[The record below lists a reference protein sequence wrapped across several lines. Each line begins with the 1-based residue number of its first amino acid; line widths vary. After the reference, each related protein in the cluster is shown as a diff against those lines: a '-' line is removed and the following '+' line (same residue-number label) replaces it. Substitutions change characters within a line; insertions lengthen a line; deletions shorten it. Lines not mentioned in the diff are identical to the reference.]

1 MTSDRALCSWCVL
14 SHLGSTLATVSD
26 LAEDGILQAALFA
39 EEAASQLGISSL
51 CMRSEFGRQSTT
63 VRIMCQKAASNTFA
77 FNVYTQCAYRYD
89 SITIMYIHY
98 TYYVEKTRCIKG
110 KHVVSILSRYKGKT
124 RCSYKQDSMF
134 LWDNK
139 MKALQPS
146 IFKHCAHTFW
156 HMTMLAQSVYRHFQ
170 KGGIPKSSQVI
181 Y

>member
-1 MTSDRALCSWCVL
+1 MESCRRPFLLRRLRVSLGLVVCACVL
-14 SHLGSTLATVSD
+14 NLEGKAQLSGSCVKKQPVTRLLSMY
-26 LAEDGILQAALFA
+26 IHN
-39 EEAASQLGISSL
+39 
-51 CMRSEFGRQSTT
+51 
-63 VRIMCQKAASNTFA
+63 VRI
-77 FNVYTQCAYRYD
+77 YRYD